1 MKKVIRLTE
10 SDLEKIVKK
19 VLKEQSVIG
28 APNYGVID
36 WKSYNKPSPQQ
47 KVTNKKN
54 VKITS
59 VKDKK
64 NYEIFIDCI
73 KNSPK
78 KQILKTK
85 SGNLIILIDGYH
97 FYNNGRVKKPDNEMA
112 NYFCYED
119 GVKIKNDSGKTTY
132 LKTGVKTY
140 HKETS
145 KFSGGLEGFLRK
157 SFPNVAEIF
166 DTKPLTSEDF
176 TEPQKEVVHNVIQN
190 AINQRKQSRKQGC
203 TEYIDYDEEIDQQ
216 LNKNG
221 GATTAEMLL
230 GSGFSNKF
238 RVATLLGRFCYSL
251 QSNGSY
257 LVNDDYDFHKWASF
271 TVKPKEVEGMS
282 YPQKIGYIMDKTGLS
297 PYGAIRHL
305 GYLEHPDNAP
315 AATKTKITL
324 NIDPGYYVKQN
335 KSLGNELGKLNN
347 QDNTTIV

>member
-10 SDLEKIVKK
+10 SDLEKIVKRI
-19 VLKEQSVIG
+19 LKEQSVIG
-28 APNYGVID
+28 APNYGMID
-36 WKSYNKPSPQQ
+36 WNDSDNPSSQQ
-47 KVTNKKN
+47 KATNKKD

-64 NYEIFIDCI
+64 NYEIFIDCV

-85 SGNLIILIDGYH
+85 SGNLIILINGHH
-97 FYNNGRVKKPDNEMA
+97 FYNNGRVKKPNNEMA

-119 GVKIKNDSGKTTY
+119 GVRIKNDSGEKTY

-140 HKETS
+140 HEETS
-145 KFSGGLEGFLRK
+145 KFSDGLIGFLRK
-157 SFPNVAEIF
+157 TFPNVAEILS
-166 DTKPLTSEDF
+166 TKPLTGKDF
-176 TEPQKEVVHNVIQN
+176 TESQKEVVFNVIQN
-190 AINQRKQSRKQGC
+190 AISQRNQSRKQGC
-203 TEYIDYDEEIDQQ
+203 TEYIDYDSEIDQQ

-230 GSGFSNKF
+230 GTGFSNKF

-257 LVNDDYDFHKWASF
+257 LVKDDYDFHKWSSF
-271 TVKPKEVEGMS
+271 TVTPKEIKGMT

-297 PYGAIRHL
+297 PYGAIRHI

-315 AATKTKITL
+315 EATKTKITL
-324 NIDPGYYVKQN
+324 NIDPGYFVKQN
-335 KSLGNELGKLNN
+335 KSLNNDLGKPNN